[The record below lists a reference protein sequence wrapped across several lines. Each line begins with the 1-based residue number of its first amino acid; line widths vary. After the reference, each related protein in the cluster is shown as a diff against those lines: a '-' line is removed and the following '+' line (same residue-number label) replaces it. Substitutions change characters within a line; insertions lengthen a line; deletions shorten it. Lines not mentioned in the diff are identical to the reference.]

1 MEPNF
6 ELETILRHIRVQ
18 HGSIRVYSELMKQL
32 EEEYNALQQIFTIGV
47 VKPELESTNFYDEYM
62 RASAEAAKEVLNE
75 MPRSNPELF
84 ECDQS
89 HISYDTYE
97 CNEIEEEELNIVDDA
112 EPEECIKIIET
123 TDKETSVKS
132 GTVNVVKEKARRIK
146 KKH

>member
-1 MEPNF
+1 MVIALDSISQTLKNDTICLPIN
-6 ELETILRHIRVQ
+6 ELKIAINKIEVCEIV
-18 HGSIRVYSELMKQL
+18 KQ
-32 EEEYNALQQIFTIGV
+32 
-47 VKPELESTNFYDEYM
+47 ELESTNFYDEYM

-132 GTVNVVKEKARRIK
+132 AKNAIVNVLKEKGKRIK
-146 KKH
+146 KKL